1 MRTNQPTEKDK
12 YYVLSSFGGYAKG
25 IAGSS
30 GGKMVIPNCAGY
42 AACRFNEYNNTGYMK
57 FYAYWRNAEYFYE
70 DGKKQGLKVGSTP
83 KVGAILCWEGIGS
96 AAGHVAFVEDVKPDG
111 SIITSESA
119 WQGTAFYTMHRYR
132 ESGNWGMNAK
142 AYKFTGFIYS
152 PEPIGKTLL
161 KEGSMGAEVELLQ
174 LRLKNKGYDCGGI
187 DGIFGRMTL
196 AQVLLFQYDNCKTVD
211 GIVGDETWGKLT

>member
-1 MRTNQPTEKDK
+1 MRTTQPTEKDK
-12 YYVLSSFGGYAKG
+12 YYVLSGSGGYAKG

-42 AACRFNEYNNTGYMK
+42 AACRFNEYNQTGYMK
-57 FYAYWRNAEYFYE
+57 YFPYWRNAEYFYE

-83 KVGAILCWEGIGS
+83 KVGAIMCWEGIGA

-119 WQGTAFYTMHRYR
+119 WKGTAFYTMHRYR

-142 AYKFTGFIYS
+142 TYKFTGFIYS
-152 PEPIGKTLL
+152 PEPIGTKLL
-161 KEGSMGAEVELLQ
+161 EVGAMGAEVELLQ

-187 DGIFGRMTL
+187 DGIFGRKTL
-196 AQVLLFQYDNCKTVD
+196 AQVLLFQYDHCSAVD
-211 GIVGDETWGKLT
+211 GIVGAETWGKLA